1 MPNPILQMLS
11 KQNRDNQNTPTNL
24 ISQIK
29 GLMNGSP
36 AALFAMMMQNN
47 PEFAKF
53 VQENKGKTPE
63 QIAKQYGID
72 MNTVRTI
79 LK

>member
-1 MPNPILQMLS
+1 MLS
-11 KQNRDNQNTPTNL
+11 KQNRDNQNMPANL

-29 GLMNGSP
+29 GLVNGSP
-36 AALFAMMMQNN
+36 AALFSMMMQNN

-72 MNTVRTI
+72 MDTVRTI